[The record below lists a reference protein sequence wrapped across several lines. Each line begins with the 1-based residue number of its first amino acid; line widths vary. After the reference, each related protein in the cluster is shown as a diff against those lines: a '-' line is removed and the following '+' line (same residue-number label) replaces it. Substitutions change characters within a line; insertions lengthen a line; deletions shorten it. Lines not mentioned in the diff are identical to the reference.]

1 MAKPPHRKT
10 GSPSK
15 NRGKRPN
22 SHRRDDREGSRGRG
36 KPRPK
41 RSDPT
46 IVTPSRWMPKGEACA
61 ESRPPTMVFGGI
73 PGETAKVRMVN
84 RGRNQN
90 AALWQNSRNPSP
102 HRVKPSCDRY
112 EACGGCPLMHLDEE
126 GQRKARRDL
135 LAFELRSAGL
145 EKIKVEAMV
154 QSPQTSDFRHVV
166 KLTTG
171 RSDQGSPRIGAPGR
185 RRHVVAIPDCEVI
198 TPDLRELVLKIYH
211 LFVDM
216 DIHPFHEGKGTL
228 RHVIARQS
236 SKTGEILVTLVAARR
251 SPLLEELASAL
262 SGFSA
267 KIVGIHLHINDELT
281 NAILVRDEEGLVR
294 TRHLLGKKQIVES
307 LADTDYYVGPGDF
320 FQTNPGLADRLYR
333 NVLEL
338 CQLKEG
344 VPVVDLY
351 CGVGGF
357 ALAAAKVTGWALGV
371 EAVGG
376 AVDRARASASE
387 GNIPAE
393 FVHGEVE
400 EVLTKLS
407 RRLSGRRPTVIVN
420 PARRGLEPG
429 VIEKLLALN
438 PIRLVYVSCSPRPF
452 AKDLATLKRGGLTIK
467 SVTPYD
473 MFPNSAHQEVVA
485 LLEASDADSV
495 QSVSRGP
502 RRKVVRSR

>member
-1 MAKPPHRKT
+1 M
-10 GSPSK
+10 
-15 NRGKRPN
+15 
-22 SHRRDDREGSRGRG
+22 
-36 KPRPK
+36 
-41 RSDPT
+41 
-46 IVTPSRWMPKGEACA
+46 
-61 ESRPPTMVFGGI
+61 ESRPPMMVFGGI
-73 PGETAKVRMVN
+73 PGETSKIRVMN
-84 RGRNQN
+84 RGRNQT
-90 AALWQNSRNPSP
+90 AALWLYSKNPSP
-102 HRVKPSCDRY
+102 HRVKASCDRY
-112 EACGGCPLMHLDEE
+112 EACGGCPLMHLDQE
-126 GQRKARRDL
+126 GQRKARKEL

-145 EKIKVEAMV
+145 ERVAVNPMV
-154 QSPQTSDFRHVV
+154 SSPQTSNFRHVV

-185 RRHVVAIPDCEVI
+185 RRHIVAIPDCEVI
-198 TPDLRELVLKIYH
+198 TADLRELVLKIYH

-216 DIHPFHEGKGTL
+216 DIHPYHEGKGTL

-236 SKTGEILVTLVAARR
+236 SKTGEILITLVAGRR
-251 SPLLEELASAL
+251 SPLLEDLASAL
-262 SGFSA
+262 SGFNA
-267 KIVGIHLHINDELT
+267 KIVGIHLHINDEVT

-320 FQTNPGLADRLYR
+320 FQTNPGMADRLYR
-333 NVLEL
+333 DVLEI

-344 VPVVDLY
+344 TPVVDLY

-429 VIEKLLALN
+429 VVEKLQALN
-438 PIRLVYVSCSPRPF
+438 PLRLVYVSCSPRPF
-452 AKDLATLKRGGLTIK
+452 AKDLATLRKGGLVIR

-485 LLEASDADSV
+485 LLEAADADSAT
-495 QSVSRGP
+495 SVSRGP
-502 RRKVVRSR
+502 RRKVVRSQPR